1 MKKIFYAIVLLC
13 SLSIVSCKN
22 TATTETKND
31 STAMTT
37 NIKEEAV
44 QIVHRGMIGN
54 CFLERSFQ
62 KKNKATT

>member
-22 TATTETKND
+22 TAPTETKND

-44 QIVHRGMIGN
+44 QTAHHGMI
-54 CFLERSFQ
+54 
-62 KKNKATT
+62 